1 MDRFAGH
8 LTRVDIAYRN
18 VYPLRRMVQA
28 RSKQL
33 NLRLSPEE
41 LATIKCRAD
50 KYGLTV
56 ADIVRLWIR
65 AGAPVAL
72 EKKKL

>member
-1 MDRFAGH
+1 
-8 LTRVDIAYRN
+8 
-18 VYPLRRMVQA
+18 MVQA